1 MFFYQVDG
9 KFTLNENICDVD
21 GLNVVSDAMLSLPH
35 APNDLVYLPNNP
47 YNPQQLFFIN
57 AAQVRGLRKWSRV
70 PFPDL
75 VVHICN
81 EEELTLSSLTGFFF
95 RVLSSHTAP
104 T

>member
-1 MFFYQVDG
+1 MVNLGSLNYSLQNFCCFQVDG

-57 AAQVRGLRKWSRV
+57 AAQVRKKAIPKTEPSPVSKFASLR
-70 PFPDL
+70 
-75 VVHICN
+75 ICN
-81 EEELTLSSLTGFFF
+81 EELC
-95 RVLSSHTAP
+95 HN
-104 T
+104 